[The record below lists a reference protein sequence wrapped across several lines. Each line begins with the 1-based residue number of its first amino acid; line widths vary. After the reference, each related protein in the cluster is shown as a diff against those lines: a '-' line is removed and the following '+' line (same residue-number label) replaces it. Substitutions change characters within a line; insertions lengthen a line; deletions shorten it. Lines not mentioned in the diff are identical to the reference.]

1 MTRMWFHIESNK
13 QELAHEVK
21 PSVIFTEIWWKMAN
35 FITQKSMHFN
45 EQHSDWHDLE
55 LRDGGRGRDWCCRKL
70 PPRAPSSPPSSP
82 SSTNEGISAAMLQN
96 VTEMRLPLRN
106 QYRETWRTRLSLMIN
121 SCTTYCTFSSKISYG
136 YRSGS
141 QYGLSNNY
149 AAYGRG
155 KPNLKILS
163 VNK

>member
-70 PPRAPSSPPSSP
+70 PPSPPPRAPSSSSP
-82 SSTNEGISAAMLQN
+82 SSTKEGISTVLQN

-106 QYRETWRTRLSLMIN
+106 QYRETWGRELRDSARWWTPARCSFLQLIWKIGNKLCLNQIN
-121 SCTTYCTFSSKISYG
+121 KY
-136 YRSGS
+136 
-141 QYGLSNNY
+141 SN
-149 AAYGRG
+149 
-155 KPNLKILS
+155 
-163 VNK
+163 VM